1 MAQALSGGAR
11 IGIPGIVMQ
20 LVEKTNTET
29 DCQKSAEVNPD
40 QFMCISKQFR
50 DGKKKKHPE
59 GFKLCLSEGS
69 QTKKKKK
76 IIITYSINPF
86 MCL

>member
-50 DGKKKKHPE
+50 DGKKKNIQKD
-59 GFKLCLSEGS
+59 SN
-69 QTKKKKK
+69 
-76 IIITYSINPF
+76 YA
-86 MCL
+86 